1 MRQVSGG
8 SSLNASGRVPTR
20 PSHSL
25 RASFLLLATLSSH
38 GDLPAEGRVN
48 GTQNSLPPTVPSA
61 SVPVF
66 DVASIRID
74 KSEESARSHIIS
86 SPNDSHFRAINVTLK
101 SLLQWAYTIPDTR
114 IVGGPAWLGSTKFD
128 IDAKADPSVDDQ
140 MRGLSSEA
148 GRLQK
153 QKMLQALLAD
163 RFQLKLHQET
173 RELPIYA
180 LVLAK
185 GGPKFQPSQINGTT
199 VDSRRGEISVKG
211 SDDTIALLADAL
223 ARSLDRVVVNE
234 SGIHGR
240 FELDL
245 KWSPDPGA
253 AGLGPSGSG
262 ASAADPALPSIFT
275 AIQEQLGLKL
285 EPKKGPVSVLVLDR
299 LDLPSEN

>member
-25 RASFLLLATLSSH
+25 RASFLLLATLSPH
-38 GDLPAEGRVN
+38 GDMPAKGRVN
-48 GTQNSLPPTVPSA
+48 GTQNSLPRTVPSA

-128 IDAKADPSVDDQ
+128 INAKADPSVDDQ

-245 KWSPDPGA
+245 KWSPDPGT